1 MSKVINQIKIL
12 FFTPALGLYNTAY
25 VAFVRNYNYLS
36 IWLNKLL
43 SRVYNF

>member
-12 FFTPALGLYNTAY
+12 FFTPALDLYTTDY

-36 IWLNKLL
+36 IRLNQ
-43 SRVYNF
+43 